1 MNTHLNLSFV
11 TVIILSVII
20 VSVDFEGSQKSTKD
34 INVREREQQTNDYL
48 CK

>member
-20 VSVDFEGSQKSTKD
+20 ASVDFEGSQEGTKY
-34 INVREREQQTNDYL
+34 INVREREQQTDDYL